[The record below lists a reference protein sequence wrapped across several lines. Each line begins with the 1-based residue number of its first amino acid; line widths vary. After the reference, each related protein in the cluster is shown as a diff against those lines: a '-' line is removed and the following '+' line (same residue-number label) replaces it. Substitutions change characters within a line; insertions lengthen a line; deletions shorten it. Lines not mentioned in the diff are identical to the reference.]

1 MQKDDWMP
9 TLEQLQAEQKRLNHR
24 RKYRRALTGTIG
36 ILVVVAA
43 LSVLVS
49 TVFLPVFR
57 ITGSSMEPNL
67 NDGDII
73 VAMKTDS
80 FQRGQHY
87 RPGHWCV
94 LSGRD
99 QGTRRLQ

>member
-1 MQKDDWMP
+1 MQKDDWTP

-24 RKYRRALTGTIG
+24 KKYRRALTTGTIG

-87 RPGHWCV
+87 QPGY
-94 LSGRD
+94 
-99 QGTRRLQ
+99 